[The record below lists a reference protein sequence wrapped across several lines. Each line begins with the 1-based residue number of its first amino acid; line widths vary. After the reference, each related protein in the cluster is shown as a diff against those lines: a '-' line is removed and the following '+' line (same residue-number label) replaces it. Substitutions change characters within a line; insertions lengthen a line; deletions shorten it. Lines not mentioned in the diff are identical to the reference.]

1 MLWRTSPWDY
11 LGLVL
16 EFMECKFYV
25 FVTTVAILQ
34 MAYIGERV
42 RCRGGRCEL
51 SCRVLGA
58 YFELLLAVVVLF
70 FFSLFFAEVMAKY
83 SKNFVLHVS

>member
-1 MLWRTSPWDY
+1 
-11 LGLVL
+11 
-16 EFMECKFYV
+16 MECISILYV
-25 FVTTVAILQ
+25 FAIIVVILQ

-58 YFELLLAVVVLF
+58 YFELLLAVVLVFL
-70 FFSLFFAEVMAKY
+70 L
-83 SKNFVLHVS
+83 FVLCGSYGEIFQEFCSSRKLTTKR

>member
-1 MLWRTSPWDY
+1 
-11 LGLVL
+11 
-16 EFMECKFYV
+16 MECKFYV

-58 YFELLLAVVVLF
+58 YFELLLAVVVLVF
-70 FFSLFFAEVMAKY
+70 LL
-83 SKNFVLHVS
+83 FVLYGSYGELFQEFCSSCKLTTKR